1 MKCQCPSCNQRYD
14 ISPDDIGSL
23 TNCQICQ
30 VEFEITSVP
39 ENAEIQPS
47 GKSTQQRLNTPPRT
61 QASTLRSTQSGAQK
75 VAANPLTSGGSN
87 RVTLKKALL
96 DVRVFLGWLA
106 DGSLIRNVTA
116 YAIYLLASLAA
127 LGSLII
133 WFYSLR
139 MFGFADGIIGFLG
152 SILWCAFFPYS
163 MYLVVSAAFARATDI
178 RKLPA
183 GQFAIS
189 PILSV
194 IINLHG
200 EIVFILCAAWSLPV
214 ALLAWGSYTKLAMF
228 YDIPLSNGFILGGAL
243 FILMWL
249 TGYVVYLFTRWVQEL
264 IYVFPSMAHNLDLIE
279 KNLRG
284 DHQ

>member
-14 ISPDDIGSL
+14 ISADDIGSL

-30 VEFEITSVP
+30 AEFEVAAVP
-39 ENAEIQPS
+39 ENAEITPS
-47 GKSTQQRLNTPPRT
+47 GKPTQRRLNTPPRT
-61 QASTLRSTQSGAQK
+61 QASILRSTQSGAHK
-75 VAANPLTSGGSN
+75 VAANSLTSGGSK
-87 RVTLKKALL
+87 RVTLKNALL
-96 DVRVFLGWLA
+96 DVRFFLRWLA

-116 YAIYLLASLAA
+116 YAIYLLASLAS
-127 LGSLII
+127 LSSLII
-133 WFYSLR
+133 WFYSFR

-163 MYLVVSAAFARATDI
+163 MYLVVSAAFVRATDI
-178 RKLPA
+178 RKLPV

-200 EIVFILCAAWSLPV
+200 EIVFILCAAWSLPM
-214 ALLAWGSYTKLAMF
+214 ALLAWGSYTNLAM
-228 YDIPLSNGFILGGAL
+228 YYELPLSNGFMLGGAL

-249 TGYVVYLFTRWVQEL
+249 TGYVVYLFTRWIQEL

-279 KNLRG
+279 KNVRAN
-284 DHQ
+284 QQ